1 MFYVSWLHQ
10 HGNQSLFLT
19 KPEVS
24 LTHDMCLLDNKGF
37 LMYVALFFLP
47 IIFLSVLK
55 QSMAPFSVL
64 SWNSIRDTQPCVGL
78 QFSKALTHSQS
89 TAL

>member
-37 LMYVALFFLP
+37 LMYAASFFSNHIFKRIEVVHGP
-47 IIFLSVLK
+47 I
-55 QSMAPFSVL
+55 FSFIMK
-64 SWNSIRDTQPCVGL
+64 WYP
-78 QFSKALTHSQS
+78 
-89 TAL
+89 

>member
-37 LMYVALFFLP
+37 LMYAAPFFFS
-47 IIFLSVLK
+47 IIFLSALK
-55 QSMAPFSVL
+55 
-64 SWNSIRDTQPCVGL
+64 
-78 QFSKALTHSQS
+78 
-89 TAL
+89 

>member
-24 LTHDMCLLDNKGF
+24 LTHDMCILDNKGF
-37 LMYVALFFLP
+37 LMYAASFF
-47 IIFLSVLK
+47 F
-55 QSMAPFSVL
+55 QSYF
-64 SWNSIRDTQPCVGL
+64 
-78 QFSKALTHSQS
+78 
-89 TAL
+89 